1 MSWPQR
7 EAMMSGEAPGSE
19 IVLEALKE
27 LNAQR
32 GADEQISD
40 KSDAPLFGAG
50 AKLDSL
56 GLVTLL
62 LEIEDRVR
70 QRHGVAITLADERA
84 MSEKRSPFRTIAAL
98 SHYVEKRLA
107 EIHRG

>member
-1 MSWPQR
+1 MSSPR
-7 EAMMSGEAPGSE
+7 HESRE

-32 GADEQISD
+32 GAHEQVSD
-40 KSDAPLFGAG
+40 SPDAPLFGAV

-62 LEIEDRVR
+62 LEIEDRIR
-70 QRHGVAITLADERA
+70 QRHGVSLTLADERA
-84 MSEKRSPFRTIAAL
+84 MSEKRSPFRTLAAL
-98 SHYVEKRLA
+98 GEYVDKRLA
-107 EIHRG
+107 ESHGR